1 MWEKFG
7 HQSKYQK
14 SKQDSRCFQVH
25 SWKKKGCSQIISRMY
40 QNVTGY
46 TTMINM
52 QFIMA
57 QIHHPSSINY
67 PKNLSSITWSSDWF
81 HFGIE
86 RISKILIISI
96 DPLAIR
102 NISSQKISK
111 KSRKILRP
119 IRIFGRKFNATHAF
133 LKICV
138 GESPKFSL
146 HTITSRNESTRK
158 LKKYFFSS
166 FLILKNLSKKFL
178 RNFQFPDFLGIKS

>member
-25 SWKKKGCSQIISRMY
+25 SWKKGGCSQIISRMY

-86 RISKILIISI
+86 RISKMAISTIIISI
-96 DPLAIR
+96 DALAV
-102 NISSQKISK
+102 KIQ
-111 KSRKILRP
+111 
-119 IRIFGRKFNATHAF
+119 
-133 LKICV
+133 
-138 GESPKFSL
+138 
-146 HTITSRNESTRK
+146 
-158 LKKYFFSS
+158 
-166 FLILKNLSKKFL
+166 FL
-178 RNFQFPDFLGIKS
+178 RNHAKFYAEYEFAVENSMPPTHFCELAWANYKIFTS

>member
-1 MWEKFG
+1 MLSGSFM
-7 HQSKYQK
+7 
-14 SKQDSRCFQVH
+14 
-25 SWKKKGCSQIISRMY
+25 KKGGCSQIISRMY

-86 RISKILIISI
+86 RISKMAVSTLIISI
-96 DPLAIR
+96 DPLAVR

-119 IRIFGRKFNATHAF
+119 IRIFGHHIRYNHRIHEN
-133 LKICV
+133 LRMRIGKIFT
-138 GESPKFSL
+138 SQNKKWIHPK
-146 HTITSRNESTRK
+146 IEK
-158 LKKYFFSS
+158 VFFQFIFDS
-166 FLILKNLSKKFL
+166 KNLNKKLFE
-178 RNFQFPDFLGIKS
+178 NF